1 MGTKRSPHKDE
12 HPQWK
17 GDAVLPQPGDTAER
31 AADRAEGKQPIRV
44 DALRHDSGAE
54 PQVRASPPT
63 VDPEEAIADAGEEHR
78 ERRALEGHSPRGK
91 L

>member
-1 MGTKRSPHKDE
+1 MGTRRGPRKDE
-12 HPQWK
+12 HPHWK

-44 DALRHDSGAE
+44 DALKDHGEEEDRVH
-54 PQVRASPPT
+54 ASPPT
-63 VDPEEAIADAGEEHR
+63 VDPDDEIADAGEEHR
-78 ERRALEGHSPRGK
+78 ERRATEGHSPRGK